1 MPGGGLCEVPQKMS
15 EKTDLTETGLET
27 EWMCRGRLLH
37 ARRDTVRLPNG
48 HTSTREYIV
57 HPGAAVILPVF
68 ENGDVLLERQHRYP
82 CRRDFIEVPA
92 GKLDP
97 DETPLECASREL
109 IEETGYRATD
119 MKFLFEF
126 YPAIGYC
133 DEIMYFFLASGLEQV
148 GHKRD
153 HDEFLEILRIPF
165 DDAMNMIRKGEICE
179 TKTVTALF
187 WWDKVRSGQWSL

>member
-1 MPGGGLCEVPQKMS
+1 MS
-15 EKTDLTETGLET
+15 DQSDLTEIELAS
-27 EWMCRGRLLH
+27 EWMCRGRLIH

-48 HTSTREYIV
+48 RTSTREYIV
-57 HPGAAVILPVF
+57 HPGAAVILPLF

-97 DETPLECASREL
+97 GETPIECAAREL
-109 IEETGYRATD
+109 LEETGYRAAAIRF
-119 MKFLFEF
+119 MFRF

-133 DEIMYFFLASGLEQV
+133 DEILHFFLASGLEHV
-148 GHKRD
+148 GHRRD
-153 HDEFLEILRIPF
+153 QDEFLEILRIPF
-165 DDAMNMIRKGEICE
+165 DDAMNMIRAGEICE

-187 WWDKVRSGQWSL
+187 WWDKLRGGEWSL

>member
-1 MPGGGLCEVPQKMS
+1 MAVYARAAAMNETS
-15 EKTDLTETGLET
+15 DLTEIELDS

-37 ARRDTVRLPNG
+37 ARRDIVRLPNG
-48 HTSTREYIV
+48 HTSDREYLV

-68 ENGDVLLERQHRYP
+68 ENGDVLLERQYRYP
-82 CRRDFIEVPA
+82 LRREFIEVPA

-97 DETPLECASREL
+97 AESAEACAHREL
-109 IEETGYRATD
+109 IEETGYRAGK
-119 MKFLFEF
+119 MQFLFEF

-133 DEIMYFFLASGLEQV
+133 DEKMYFFLARDLEHV
-148 GHKRD
+148 GHERD

-165 DDAMNMIRKGEICE
+165 GEALDMIRRGLICE

-187 WWDKVRSGQWSL
+187 WWDKLMRGEWQV

>member
-1 MPGGGLCEVPQKMS
+1 MS
-15 EKTDLTETGLET
+15 EKSDLTETELDT

-48 HTSTREYIV
+48 HISTREYIV

-68 ENGDVLLERQHRYP
+68 ENGDIMLERQYRYP
-82 CRRDFIEVPA
+82 LRREFIEVPA

-97 DETPLECASREL
+97 GESAEVCAHREL
-109 IEETGYRATD
+109 VEETGYQAGE

-133 DEIMYFFLASGLEQV
+133 DEKMFFFLARDLV
-148 GHKRD
+148 HTGHGRD
-153 HDEFLEILRIPF
+153 HDEFLEILRVPF
-165 DDAMNMIRKGEICE
+165 DDAMSMIRDGIICE

-187 WWDKVRSGQWSL
+187 WWDKVVRGDWQV

>member
-1 MPGGGLCEVPQKMS
+1 MN
-15 EKTDLTETGLET
+15 EKSDLTEIELDS
-27 EWMCRGRLLH
+27 EWLCRGRLLN
-37 ARRDTVRLPNG
+37 AKLDTVRLPNG

-68 ENGDVLLERQHRYP
+68 DNGDVLLERQHRYP

-97 DETPLECASREL
+97 NETPIACAKREL
-109 IEETGYRATD
+109 IEETGYEARE

-133 DEIMYFFLASGLEQV
+133 DEIMYFFLATGLDHV
-148 GHKRD
+148 GHARD

-165 DDAMNMIRKGEICE
+165 DEAMNMIRRGEICE

-187 WWDKVRSGQWSL
+187 WWDKVRSGDWSL